1 MDYLEEFFSNKK
13 PCTNSFF
20 ERVKLIRSV
29 ARKEIIERLEL
40 SSELRI
46 QADELLRKMDVED
59 EEKFN

>member
-20 ERVKLIRSV
+20 ERIKLIRSV